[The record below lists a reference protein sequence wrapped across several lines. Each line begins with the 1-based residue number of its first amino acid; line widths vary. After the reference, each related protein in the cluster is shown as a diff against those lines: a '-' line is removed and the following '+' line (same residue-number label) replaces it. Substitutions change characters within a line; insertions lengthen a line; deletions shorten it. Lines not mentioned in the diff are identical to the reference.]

1 MVMGGG
7 TNRTGSGKYSAKK
20 TCGQCGQRIEKF
32 LTQVSLFFFLVVVFC
47 FILLFFPVNREE
59 ADNVLNLKE
68 AEWKIK
74 NSGEF

>member
-1 MVMGGG
+1 MEGQTEQEVE
-7 TNRTGSGKYSAKK
+7 NIQLKKLVGSVDRELRNFSL
-20 TCGQCGQRIEKF
+20 KF
-32 LTQVSLFFFLVVVFC
+32 LCFFFFLLLFFVLFC
-47 FILLFFPVNREE
+47 FFFPVNREE

>member
-1 MVMGGG
+1 MEGQTEQEVE
-7 TNRTGSGKYSAKK
+7 NIQLKKLVGSVDRELRNFSL
-20 TCGQCGQRIEKF
+20 KF
-32 LTQVSLFFFLVVVFC
+32 LCFFFLVVVFC